1 MDDEQWLTVQQIAER
16 LQMHEQTI
24 RKWLRT
30 GELSGVLLGDKGGWR
45 VRPRDLEVF
54 LRGRGWA
61 PQDEHRKAAP

>member
-1 MDDEQWLTVQQIAER
+1 VDDEQWLTVQQIAER

-45 VRPRDLEVF
+45 VRPADLEVF

-61 PQDEHRKAAP
+61 PQGEQGKAAA